1 MRLPKR
7 NGVNG
12 RYYLIHKPDADP
24 QVLEHADQ
32 CIQDILDGTVRES
45 HSDYPTVVQ
54 NHNGASFLPD
64 QLLERYL
71 SRLPLKGFPYEDA
84 VAMCDV
90 YAAAGRMGVHPL

>member
-1 MRLPKR
+1 MLTPKYWSTR
-7 NGVNG
+7 ISAS
-12 RYYLIHKPDADP
+12 RTSWM
-24 QVLEHADQ
+24 HADQ

-45 HSDYPTVVQ
+45 HSDYPTVVR

>member
-1 MRLPKR
+1 MR
-7 NGVNG
+7 
-12 RYYLIHKPDADP
+12 
-24 QVLEHADQ
+24 
-32 CIQDILDGTVRES
+32 
-45 HSDYPTVVQ
+45 

>member
-1 MRLPKR
+1 MINPTLHTVHTTPWPPDVYKR
-7 NGVNG
+7 
-12 RYYLIHKPDADP
+12 
-24 QVLEHADQ
+24 Q
-32 CIQDILDGTVRES
+32 IQDILDGTVRES
-45 HSDYPTVVQ
+45 HSDYPTVVR